1 MEAEKLQQDL
11 QDNLLTQIGIE
22 FYINS
27 DSMDMKTVTK
37 VMGIAPTETSEDISA
52 PKDIG
57 FSYWRYNSEYV
68 NSNDVDTILGLFL
81 NEIKC
86 NRNKITK
93 YLSKLDRVD
102 MGICVVLRAGDEPFK
117 ISISRENI
125 EILSKLNCILQFD
138 VI

>member
-1 MEAEKLQQDL
+1 MEAEKLQQEL

-22 FYINS
+22 FYINA
-27 DSMDMKTVTK
+27 DSMDMETVTK
-37 VMGIAPTETSEDISA
+37 VMGIVPTETSEDISA

-57 FSYWRYNSEYV
+57 FSYWRYSSE
-68 NSNDVDTILGLFL
+68 NVDNVLGLFL
-81 NEIKC
+81 NKIKC
-86 NRNKITK
+86 NRNKIIE

-102 MGICVVLRAGDEPFK
+102 MGICVVLRAGDESFK